1 MVNIIQENMTFYDN
15 IVDMNRLL
23 SLMMLLLILMQLILL
38 PTTSLFNRKAEIAGE
53 TGSNGTENVEKFKP

>member
-23 SLMMLLLILMQLILL
+23 NLMMLLLILMQLILL
-38 PTTSLFNRKAEIAGE
+38 PTTSLFNVKQ
-53 TGSNGTENVEKFKP
+53 K